1 MMKNFGIAAGLWI
14 AGLALSLGTVTA
26 SADPLPTPA
35 LTGPIVGNATPIN
48 FDAGPLGTL
57 YVGGVASG
65 LALWQTNHTLSPGD
79 HQDLVD
85 LSNGQVFVQK
95 TDGWVQ
101 FYLQVGAYSLPSL
114 GYPYTRATSN
124 TSATFSAVP
133 EGYIKF
139 VPSDSFNI
147 EIGKLPTLIGAEYTF
162 TFENMN
168 IERGL
173 LWNEE
178 PAISRGVQA
187 NYTSGAIAI
196 SASWNDGAYSNR
208 YNWVSGSFAYTF
220 SPADTVSLV
229 GGGYLGNGAY
239 FSAVNSE
246 SVFNLIWTHT
256 SGPWTIT
263 PYVQYAHI
271 QNISAFPQTTTWGG
285 AILAN
290 YSFDPHWN
298 LSGRVEYIDQ
308 SQGYD
313 PLLYGHSS
321 SAWSITVTPTYQY
334 KIWFARAEASYV
346 TANGIGF
353 LSSIGTPG
361 PGFGTTGSK
370 SDQFRVLF
378 ETGVLF

>member
-1 MMKNFGIAAGLWI
+1 MNKFGICAGLS
-14 AGLALSLGTVTA
+14 GLAVALSVGSA
-26 SADPLPTPA
+26 AADPLPTPA
-35 LTGPIVGNATPIN
+35 LSGPIVGNGTPIT
-48 FDAGPLGTL
+48 FDTGIIGNID
-57 YVGGVASG
+57 VGGVVSG
-65 LALWQTNHTLSPGD
+65 LALFQTNHTSSPGD

-85 LSNGQVFVQK
+85 LSNGQIFVQK

-101 FYLQVGAYSLPSL
+101 FYLQVGEYSLPSL
-114 GYPYTRATSN
+114 GAPYARATSN

-133 EGYIKF
+133 EGYLKF
-139 VPSDSFNI
+139 VPTDNFNI

-187 NYTSGAIAI
+187 NYTAGPVAVSV
-196 SASWNDGAYSNR
+196 SWNDGAYSNR
-208 YNWVSGSFAYTF
+208 YDWVSGSVAYTI
-220 SPADTVSLV
+220 SPSDSVTAV
-229 GGGYLGNGAY
+229 GGGYLGKDA
-239 FSAVNSE
+239 FLSAVNSE
-246 SVFNLIWTHT
+246 SVYNLIWTHT

-263 PYVQYAHI
+263 PYAQYA
-271 QNISAFPQTTTWGG
+271 NIHAFGFYPETSTWGG
-285 AILAN
+285 AVLAN

-298 LSGRVEYIDQ
+298 LSGRVEYVDQ
-308 SQGYD
+308 SEGYD
-313 PLLYGHSS
+313 PLLYGHKS
-321 SAWSITVTPTYQY
+321 SAWSFTVTPTYQY

-346 TANGIGF
+346 TASDIYPF
-353 LSSIGTPG
+353 FSSLGSPG
-361 PGFGTTGSK
+361 PGFGTSGTK